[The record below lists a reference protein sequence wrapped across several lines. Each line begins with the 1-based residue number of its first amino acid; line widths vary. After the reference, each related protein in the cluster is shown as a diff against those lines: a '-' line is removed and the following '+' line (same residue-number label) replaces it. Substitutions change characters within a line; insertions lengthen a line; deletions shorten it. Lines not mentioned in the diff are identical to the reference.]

1 MNYEL
6 YEIFD
11 NIGNQ
16 YYYTSINKDIEK
28 NGKTY
33 IATQIWRSGLE
44 FDNLEKDI
52 LSMQVAYNVLPF
64 KNLLNLSKDLFKIKI
79 TNQSNHTLFF
89 GTISNVNFD
98 VDNGLINV
106 VCSSITKLLE
116 CNIPK
121 KRFTSLCNNDLY
133 DQECTLN
140 KELFKIIVNVDNY
153 EIINNRTI
161 KINQNLDDS
170 ILNGQIIFNNQ
181 KNMIMKI
188 ENINNYTLVTLFF
201 NLIIDNNINNDNQLY
216 IYKGCDKNHNT
227 CSKRFNN
234 INNFN
239 GFPSVPD
246 QNYFYKF

>member
-1 MNYEL
+1 MEIKMNYEL

-89 GTISNVNFD
+89 GTISK
-98 VDNGLINV
+98 
-106 VCSSITKLLE
+106 TKATPQGAAL
-116 CNIPK
+116 
-121 KRFTSLCNNDLY
+121 
-133 DQECTLN
+133 
-140 KELFKIIVNVDNY
+140 
-153 EIINNRTI
+153 
-161 KINQNLDDS
+161 
-170 ILNGQIIFNNQ
+170 IFN
-181 KNMIMKI
+181 
-188 ENINNYTLVTLFF
+188 F
-201 NLIIDNNINNDNQLY
+201 
-216 IYKGCDKNHNT
+216 
-227 CSKRFNN
+227 
-234 INNFN
+234 
-239 GFPSVPD
+239 
-246 QNYFYKF
+246 